1 MFQESHGRQQSPRP
15 LCARALL
22 VRAACTA
29 TASTDP
35 PLYPCC
41 TACCSFLH
49 CLLCAVYYKTSP
61 KSLSTFSTL
70 CAFSFFLL
78 RALASRLCLSLHWMQ
93 PSLLFSVSLF
103 FLLVCVGTVAL
114 SHYGYRNGGVSSPL
128 EVPCRCRLARIGKL
142 LLFSLWRPTITRS
155 ARHYEC
161 GNIGRNHRP
170 TLLRGLQLVSTLGP
184 SSILQLHP
192 LESIQ

>member
-1 MFQESHGRQQSPRP
+1 MSHCKNRVTCKSPHGACG
-15 LCARALL
+15 LLL
-22 VRAACTA
+22 VLERGA
-29 TASTDP
+29 P
-35 PLYPCC
+35 VLKHLKHHPRVLG
-41 TACCSFLH
+41 
-49 CLLCAVYYKTSP
+49 
-61 KSLSTFSTL
+61 LS
-70 CAFSFFLL
+70 
-78 RALASRLCLSLHWMQ
+78 LSLHWMQ

-170 TLLRGLQLVSTLGP
+170 TLLRGLQLFSTLGP